1 LGLSYPYEQLATIVE
16 MIMDR
21 VQNVFA
27 RPVAETSVNERIAF
41 LKRVYGW
48 MTAALLMTVV
58 GAAISIQSGITEAMM
73 NSGFLMTILLF
84 VAWIALAHVL
94 QKVRHVPMVNV
105 MAFAAYALFTGLVVS
120 SLILI
125 AMLYGEALAGDSM
138 TYIYQALGLT
148 VAVFGGLTIYTFF
161 TKRDFSFLRGM
172 LITGLIG
179 ILVLGLMNA
188 FIFQSSGMAM
198 AVSFFGVLL
207 FSGFILYDTQKIMK
221 QYPVDEHV
229 AGAMTLFLNFVLLFM
244 YMLRLVMLLSGRD

>member
-1 LGLSYPYEQLATIVE
+1 
-16 MIMDR
+16 MDQ

-27 RPVAETSVNERIAF
+27 RPVAETSVNERIAS

-58 GAAISIQSGITEAMM
+58 GAAISIQSGITAAMM
-73 NSGFLMTILLF
+73 SGGFLMTILVF

-179 ILVLGLMNA
+179 IIVLGLMNA

-207 FSGFILYDTQKIMK
+207 FSGFILYDTQRIMK

-244 YMLRLVMLLSGRD
+244 YMLRLVMLFSGRD

>member
-1 LGLSYPYEQLATIVE
+1 
-16 MIMDR
+16 
-21 VQNVFA
+21 
-27 RPVAETSVNERIAF
+27 
-41 LKRVYGW
+41 
-48 MTAALLMTVV
+48 
-58 GAAISIQSGITEAMM
+58 
-73 NSGFLMTILLF
+73 
-84 VAWIALAHVL
+84 
-94 QKVRHVPMVNV
+94 
-105 MAFAAYALFTGLVVS
+105 
-120 SLILI
+120 
-125 AMLYGEALAGDSM
+125 M

-179 ILVLGLMNA
+179 IIVLGLMNA

-244 YMLRLVMLLSGRD
+244 YMLRLVMLFSGRD